1 MAILLIDKIKQKND
15 GTFKLMDAIDI
26 NWEGFSLPADV
37 TIDAYTKAQTDEKI
51 EAAKYN
57 DTDVKASI
65 ASNKSAIDVLN
76 GTGAGSV
83 DKKVADAIDAFANKV
98 TEDGTVNT
106 LKELID
112 YVAAHGAEV
121 STMTGDIATN
131 KSAIAALVKLVGSLP
146 VGTEAKTIVE
156 YIDEKVGAI
165 DYSEAI
171 AEAKQAAIDAA
182 ATDATTKANT
192 AENNAKK
199 YADGLAKN
207 YATAEQGG
215 KADSALQKADI
226 TEGLTNGT
234 ISVKGTDVEVH
245 GLGTAAYESADA
257 FDTKGSAE
265 QALKDAKAYADGK
278 VDGVDLSGIATNA
291 NAIEGLKSRMGTAE
305 GKLNTIQGTGEGSI
319 KKAISDAQATLQAA
333 IDANKAVID
342 KLDGEATVNGS
353 VKKQIADAKKEL
365 EGKITDSKY
374 DDSAL
379 SARIT
384 ANENAIT
391 KLNGADTVAG
401 SVAKQVKD
409 AKEAVENEI
418 GSLSNL
424 ATASKDNVVTAVN
437 EVKSSVDNLKDSS
450 AITVDTTKTTSG
462 MAKSYTIKQ
471 GSATI
476 TTIDIPKDMVVQSG
490 TVETNP
496 TGQAKGTYLVLT
508 LANATNDKVYI
519 NVGTLVDIYV
529 AQASATQVQ
538 LVIDP
543 STREISATIVAGSI
557 GTAELADLAVTTAKI
572 ADKNVTKAKLAAD
585 VQVSLE
591 KADNAQAYVDEKL
604 GSEGVN
610 KGTVTARISA
620 IESALDS
627 ADKFIVATESEINA
641 LFD

>member
-26 NWEGFSLPADV
+26 NWEGFSLPTDV
-37 TIDAYTKAQTDEKI
+37 TVDAYTKAQTDEKI
-51 EAAKYN
+51 EAAKY
-57 DTDVKASI
+57 DDADVKASI

-146 VGTEAKTIVE
+146 ASTEAKTIVE

-182 ATDATTKANT
+182 SLDATTKANT
-192 AENNAKK
+192 AEENAKK
-199 YADGLAKN
+199 YADGLAQN

-278 VDGVDLSGIATNA
+278 VEGVDLSGIATNA
-291 NAIEGLKSRMGTAE
+291 NAIEGLKTRMDTAE

-342 KLDGEATVNGS
+342 KLDGASTVNGS

-365 EGKITDSKY
+365 EGKITDSQY
-374 DDSAL
+374 NDSAL
-379 SARIT
+379 SARVT

-401 SVAKQVKD
+401 SVSKQVKD
-409 AKEAVENEI
+409 AKETVEKEI
-418 GSLSNL
+418 GSLSDL
-424 ATASKDNVVTAVN
+424 ATTSKGSIVGAVN
-437 EVKSSVDNLKDSS
+437 EVKSSVDNLKDLS
-450 AITVDTTKTTSG
+450 AITVDTTTTTSG

-471 GSATI
+471 GSTTI

-508 LANATNDKVYI
+508 LANTTNDKVYI
-519 NVGTLVDIYV
+519 NVGTLVDIYI

-538 LVIDP
+538 IVIDP

-557 GTAELADLAVTTAKI
+557 GTIELANLAVTTAKI
-572 ADKNVTKAKLAAD
+572 ADKNVTKAKLATD
-585 VQVSLE
+585 VQESLD
-591 KADNAQAYVDEKL
+591 KADNAQSYVDGKL
-604 GSEGVN
+604 GNEGTD
-610 KGTVTARISA
+610 KGTVTARIST
-620 IESALDS
+620 IETTLGSM
-627 ADKFIVATESEINA
+627 IIATESEIRA
-641 LFD
+641 LFA